1 MYINTLSLIKKLK
14 KKPVNFWVVN
24 LSSYKIKNIKSKSTY
39 PSNCGGSSSLPC
51 KPAIKFKYK
60 SAAFN
65 KFPLKLANV
74 LEKETELF

>member
-1 MYINTLSLIKKLK
+1 MYINTLSLIKKLR
-14 KKPVNFWVVN
+14 KPVNFWVVN

-51 KPAIKFKYK
+51 KPAIKFEYK